1 MYKCMLCMSC
11 AEIFPLIRMPIK
23 RAILLF
29 VLGHFINFFIT
40 WDALRGHTVSKNG
53 SISCYLHPPPP
64 IEGFCVYPYQKYLLL
79 LKTPSEIKI
88 KVRTHSPLGKKKE
101 FKDTD
106 IHAPSAQKLLF
117 KTPSPPSDFSV
128 FQRGGGKGADIK
140 WDGGP
145 LCPFPIMSHALKFN
159 FNPPHPQ
166 KYPIKST
173 F

>member
-1 MYKCMLCMSC
+1 MQKS
-11 AEIFPLIRMPIK
+11 FPLFECLVK

-40 WDALRGHTVSKNG
+40 RDALRGHTISKNG
-53 SISCYLHPPPP
+53 FISCYLHPPPPP

-88 KVRTHSPLGKKKE
+88 KVPTHSPLGKKKE

-117 KTPSPPSDFSV
+117 KTPSPGLQITNGQAPVTLSGQTCFCSDTTRFWPV
-128 FQRGGGKGADIK
+128 
-140 WDGGP
+140 
-145 LCPFPIMSHALKFN
+145 KF
-159 FNPPHPQ
+159 
-166 KYPIKST
+166 Y
-173 F
+173 